1 MRPHP
6 LPIEYPRVDTVA
18 NPQAVTFR
26 PHDSGEQQRGD
37 GWPKIVAISP
47 NLSTGRKLS
56 VVWGV
61 HCVIAQDARDLDDVV
76 DRACR
81 MAVRDG
87 FAKIGQRI
95 IIVAGVPLRT
105 PGATNM
111 MRLAFVGDEAAESV
125 PLFQAA
131 EDRRQKTGV

>member
-1 MRPHP
+1 M
-6 LPIEYPRVDTVA
+6 
-18 NPQAVTFR
+18 
-26 PHDSGEQQRGD
+26 
-37 GWPKIVAISP
+37 
-47 NLSTGRKLS
+47 
-56 VVWGV
+56 VWGV

-111 MRLAFVGDEAAESV
+111 MRIAFVGDEAAESA

>member
-1 MRPHP
+1 M
-6 LPIEYPRVDTVA
+6 V
-18 NPQAVTFR
+18 
-26 PHDSGEQQRGD
+26 G
-37 GWPKIVAISP
+37 
-47 NLSTGRKLS
+47 
-56 VVWGV
+56 GV

-95 IIVAGVPLRT
+95 IIVAGVPLGT
-105 PGATNM
+105 PGSTNM
-111 MRLAFVGDEAAESV
+111 VRIAFVGDEAAETA

-131 EDRRQKTGV
+131 EDARQKTGV